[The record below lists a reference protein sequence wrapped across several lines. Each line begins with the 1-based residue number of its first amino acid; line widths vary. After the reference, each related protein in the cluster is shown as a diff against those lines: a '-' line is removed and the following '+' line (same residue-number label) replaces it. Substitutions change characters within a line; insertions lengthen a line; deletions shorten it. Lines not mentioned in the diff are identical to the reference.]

1 MTVSRHDTIPQAL
14 ESRQAEAAVCR
25 RTAEPFAQETPAA
38 NLDEVAISALIRFF
52 QVLDQWDR
60 EAKKQ

>member
-1 MTVSRHDTIPQAL
+1 MCRCADEAL
-14 ESRQAEAAVCR
+14 
-25 RTAEPFAQETPAA
+25 AQETPVAK
-38 NLDEVAISALIRFF
+38 LDEVAISALIRFF

>member
-25 RTAEPFAQETPAA
+25 CADEALAQETPVAK
-38 NLDEVAISALIRFF
+38 LDEVAISALIRFF